1 MNGQHENREREIAE
15 RARRLF
21 ADTVQ
26 RVDGQTRSK
35 LAQARLKAIEA
46 ASVRRRRWW
55 PAPAATLVP
64 LGGVLAAALAVAV
77 IWQNP
82 GAPTGSMEPAV
93 LSDLEMLLE
102 GEDLGLLEDL
112 DFYAWLL
119 LQPELLDGME
129 TPDGSG

>member
-1 MNGQHENREREIAE
+1 MSGQHENREREIAE
-15 RARRLF
+15 RAKRLF

-35 LAQARLKAIEA
+35 LAQARLKAVEA
-46 ASVRRRRWW
+46 ASARRRRWW
-55 PAPAATLVP
+55 PAPATLVP
-64 LGGVLAAALAVAV
+64 LGGVVAAAFAMAV

-102 GEDLGLLEDL
+102 GEELGLLEDL